1 MDQSLNVNV
10 LVAAKEEYTNQL
22 ITTTTNYFYDIIKQI
37 YQESQLKNERRNIS
51 YSNFQR
57 DLKEVPNWSTYKL
70 EEKLSKMN
78 GGLPYLMD
86 LITAIFVSHVK
97 ILACVRLKSDD
108 KSIKIKVPTLNVFLH
123 KIIISVSETIFYSPT
138 IIHDDKS
145 KLFDIIAK
153 SIKDTIANQI
163 PIQYILS
170 EYLSGVF
177 DEDEAQLP
185 IPAPVPAIQDDESDE
200 ESEHED
206 EPKNIP
212 IVPIEMP
219 VSKQEPPGTMA
230 EDPVSEEMKSFEELK
245 ENKGS
250 TSPVHVTK
258 KEEIED
264 NSEDSDSESEDG
276 SDSEPEENEEPESK
290 KEETPTLF

>member
-10 LVAAKEEYTNQL
+10 LVAKEEYTNQL

-37 YQESQLKNERRNIS
+37 YQESQLKNNRLDIS

-123 KIIISVSETIFYSPT
+123 KITISISETIFYSPT

-177 DEDEAQLP
+177 DEDEAQLRYRRLFP
-185 IPAPVPAIQDDESDE
+185 RLRTMNLTKNLNMKMNLKIYQLSQLKCLFLNKNLPVLWQKTPL
-200 ESEHED
+200 
-206 EPKNIP
+206 
-212 IVPIEMP
+212 V
-219 VSKQEPPGTMA
+219 
-230 EDPVSEEMKSFEELK
+230 
-245 ENKGS
+245 
-250 TSPVHVTK
+250 K
-258 KEEIED
+258 K
-264 NSEDSDSESEDG
+264 
-276 SDSEPEENEEPESK
+276 
-290 KEETPTLF
+290 

>member
-37 YQESQLKNERRNIS
+37 YQESQLKNNRLDIS

-123 KIIISVSETIFYSPT
+123 KITISIAETIFYSPT

-185 IPAPVPAIQDDESDE
+185 IPAPVPAIKDDESDE

-264 NSEDSDSESEDG
+264 NSEDSESEDG